1 MFYYPLYHG
10 YFGLDDIKDKKDVNY
25 LWRSGLGSFSHILD
39 GSIDKNQVDK
49 LKQYVDLLSRWNKT
63 YNLTAVRD
71 PKDMIPLHIFDSL
84 AVAEFIQGNN
94 CLDVGSGAGLPTIP
108 LAIMQPQRQFT
119 ALDTNGKKT
128 RFIQQ
133 AVIEL
138 GLKNVSVI
146 HERVEKWQIDKPF
159 DAIVSRAFA
168 SIHDFVT
175 SSSLHL
181 VEGGTMYAMK
191 GQYPT
196 AEMQYLPKGFV
207 LSNSHELRVPFVEGE
222 RHLLEI
228 IRGN

>member
-1 MFYYPLYHG
+1 MNI
-10 YFGLDDIKDKKDVNY
+10 DE
-25 LWRSGLGSFSHILD
+25 LWDSGLLTLNCQLD
-39 GSIDKNQVDK
+39 EKQLTQ
-49 LKQYVDLLSRWNKT
+49 LKQYVDLLNRWNKT
-63 YNLTAVRD
+63 YNLTAVRE
-71 PKDMIPLHIFDSL
+71 PKDMIPFHVFDSL
-84 AVAEFIQGNN
+84 VVADFIKGDN
-94 CLDVGSGAGLPTIP
+94 CLDVGSGGGLPTIP

-138 GLKNVSVI
+138 GLKNVSVV
-146 HERVEKWQIDKPF
+146 HERVEKWKPEASF

-168 SIHDFVT
+168 SIHDFV
-175 SSSLHL
+175 SSSSMHL
-181 VEGGTMYAMK
+181 KEGGVMYAMK

-207 LSNSHELRVPFVEGE
+207 LNSSHELRVPSVEGE

-228 IRGN
+228 TRDN

>member
-1 MFYYPLYHG
+1 MSLDKLWEA
-10 YFGLDDIKDKKDVNY
+10 GLKE
-25 LWRSGLGSFSHILD
+25 LD
-39 GSIDKNQVDK
+39 CKPDEIQLAK
-49 LKQYVDLLSRWNKT
+49 LKQYVDLLDRWNKT
-63 YNLTAVRD
+63 YNLTSVRE

-84 AVAEFIQGNN
+84 VVADLIKGDN
-94 CLDVGSGAGLPTIP
+94 CLDVGSGGGLLTIP

-138 GLKNVSVI
+138 GLKNVSVE
-146 HERVEKWQIDKPF
+146 HVRVENWKPEKPF
-159 DAIVSRAFA
+159 DAIISRAFA
-168 SIHDFVT
+168 SIHDFVS

-181 VEGGTMYAMK
+181 KEGGTMYAMK

-207 LSNSHELRVPFVEGE
+207 LSNSHELRVPSVEGE
-222 RHLLEI
+222 RHLLTFI
-228 IRGN
+228 KNIRDN

>member
-1 MFYYPLYHG
+1 MNI
-10 YFGLDDIKDKKDVNY
+10 DE
-25 LWRSGLGSFSHILD
+25 LWDSGLLTLNCQPD
-39 GSIDKNQVDK
+39 EKQLAQ
-49 LKQYVDLLSRWNKT
+49 LKQYVDLLNRWNKT

-84 AVAEFIQGNN
+84 VVADLIKGDN
-94 CLDVGSGAGLPTIP
+94 CLDVGSGGGLPTIP

-138 GLKNVSVI
+138 GLKNVSVV
-146 HERVEKWQIDKPF
+146 HERVEKWQADSSF

-168 SIHDFVT
+168 SIHDFV
-175 SSSLHL
+175 SSSSVHL
-181 VEGGTMYAMK
+181 AEGGIMYAMK

-196 AEMQYLPKGFV
+196 AEMQHLPKGFT
-207 LSNSHELRVPFVEGE
+207 LSGSHELSVPSVEGE

-228 IRGN
+228 TRDN